1 MSENNAHLGE
11 TKEQRLKRFTEN
23 SPIEVIET
31 VINSMASYFVNELS
45 TVFDNTDNR
54 QTTLMLLGTHSIAL
68 TLAHGLFD
76 EDGLKGY
83 RLFLEHFVDGDTPD
97 TKFSTVATE
106 IHEWRNVLAHRWI
119 NVAGHNISYNF
130 EMDEGWVKDGEFL
143 VLNPQVYL
151 KQFLE
156 TFDFRGRIYRYNTIL
171 TSDELLEEARQRFVS
186 KYEQN
191 A

>member
-1 MSENNAHLGE
+1 
-11 TKEQRLKRFTEN
+11 
-23 SPIEVIET
+23 
-31 VINSMASYFVNELS
+31 
-45 TVFDNTDNR
+45 
-54 QTTLMLLGTHSIAL
+54 
-68 TLAHGLFD
+68 
-76 EDGLKGY
+76 
-83 RLFLEHFVDGDTPD
+83 
-97 TKFSTVATE
+97 
-106 IHEWRNVLAHRWI
+106 
-119 NVAGHNISYNF
+119 
-130 EMDEGWVKDGEFL
+130 MDEGWVKDGEFL